1 VRDANGVLTTVD
13 LTPINF
19 DSHREKRLRW
29 GLSMNAN
36 LGGGPLPGK
45 PHVSGPSRPTT
56 YFQLTFNHTIVFSDE
71 IVIRPGLAPVDLL
84 SGGAIG
90 IGGGRPRHQV
100 DGTAALTSGGLG
112 VRMGVTWRGPNELV
126 SRFNGVTDTLKF
138 SPLLAINLRAF
149 ADVKRLVPHASWAK
163 GLRISL
169 EAVNLTDKRQRVAD
183 SFGNTPLQYQP
194 AYRDPLG
201 RTIEIELRK
210 VF

>member
-1 VRDANGVLTTVD
+1 
-13 LTPINF
+13 
-19 DSHREKRLRW
+19 
-29 GLSMNAN
+29 
-36 LGGGPLPGK
+36 
-45 PHVSGPSRPTT
+45 
-56 YFQLTFNHTIVFSDE
+56 
-71 IVIRPGLAPVDLL
+71 
-84 SGGAIG
+84 
-90 IGGGRPRHQV
+90 
-100 DGTAALTSGGLG
+100 
-112 VRMGVTWRGPNELV
+112 
-126 SRFNGVTDTLKF
+126 VTDTLKF

-183 SFGNTPLQYQP
+183 SFGITPLQYQP

>member
-1 VRDANGVLTTVD
+1 
-13 LTPINF
+13 
-19 DSHREKRLRW
+19 
-29 GLSMNAN
+29 
-36 LGGGPLPGK
+36 
-45 PHVSGPSRPTT
+45 
-56 YFQLTFNHTIVFSDE
+56 
-71 IVIRPGLAPVDLL
+71 
-84 SGGAIG
+84 
-90 IGGGRPRHQV
+90 
-100 DGTAALTSGGLG
+100 
-112 VRMGVTWRGPNELV
+112 MGVTWRGPNELV